1 VTTLCER
8 SIDGAPYTVALD
20 QSGDWLRVS
29 VFCTTG
35 PRFELD
41 CHTVY
46 MGEDGGKALDAFRHP
61 FAREH
66 VPNLWER
73 S

>member
-1 VTTLCER
+1 MTTLCER

-20 QSGDWLRVS
+20 QSGALLRVS
-29 VFCTTG
+29 VFSTAG

-41 CHTVY
+41 CHEVY
-46 MGEDGGKALDAFRHP
+46 MGEDGRKALDAFLHP
-61 FAREH
+61 FSHEH